1 MVYKSL
7 YWLLTL
13 LLPGGSGGSWR
24 GGSERVIKVEL
35 EKEMV
40 GVVESCHGV
49 VVEVVMAEEVGEKV
63 VRL

>member
-1 MVYKSL
+1 M
-7 YWLLTL
+7 
-13 LLPGGSGGSWR
+13 
-24 GGSERVIKVEL
+24 IKVEL

-40 GVVESCHGV
+40 GVVVSCHGV